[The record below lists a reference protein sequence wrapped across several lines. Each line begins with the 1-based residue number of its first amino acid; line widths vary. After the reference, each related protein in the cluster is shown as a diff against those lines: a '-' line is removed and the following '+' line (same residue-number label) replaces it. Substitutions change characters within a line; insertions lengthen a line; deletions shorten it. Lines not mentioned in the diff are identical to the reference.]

1 MPRNRALTRQRPAAG
16 GRHETV
22 APTATR
28 IRRWNSQPVSVS
40 KRSISSSIRPPE
52 VAGEIA
58 HEIETLVPGAT
69 SFELVPEMS
78 TLVEVKLRRRKV
90 SR

>member
-1 MPRNRALTRQRPAAG
+1 VPRNLALTRQRPAAG

-22 APTATR
+22 APTGTR

-40 KRSISSSIRPPE
+40 KRSISSSIRPPD

-58 HEIETLVPGAT
+58 QEIETVVPGAT
-69 SFELVPEMS
+69 SVELVPETS
-78 TLVEVKLRRRKV
+78 TLVEVKLRRCKV
-90 SR
+90 RR